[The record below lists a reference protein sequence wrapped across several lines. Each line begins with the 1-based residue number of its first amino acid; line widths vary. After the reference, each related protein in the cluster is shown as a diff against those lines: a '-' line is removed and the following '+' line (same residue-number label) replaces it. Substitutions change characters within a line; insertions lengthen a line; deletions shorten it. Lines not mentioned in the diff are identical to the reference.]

1 MHATRGS
8 RRWNKRNVRMMFILL
23 AVWFIQF
30 EQFCPAAQS
39 EGPTAERSRVYKM
52 NHRSAE
58 EIKGVLLQLG
68 IGRRVDA
75 LSEKILIVTSD
86 KPDDLIRASSVI
98 QMLDSQSARLL
109 RQWKR
114 EAVGLPTIEFLAAE
128 LKLPELQSGTLLD
141 PPPSNASD
149 PLLLDEYGEGLLA
162 IASPERIE
170 QLDNFIRQWIS
181 KNQPKPAASAVEA
194 EEPNQAPAAEP
205 TAKPAEKEET
215 AAVEPNQPA
224 ASAAIPPVSPAEEPN
239 QLQPSAEPAADE
251 PKEED
256 FFSEELMK
264 ALISA
269 QEKAEEIQKQI
280 ETEKQT
286 AATESDEEKAFA
298 EIIEALRQRT
308 VGEQAEEEQAEAP
321 VAPTPAAQPS
331 PAEGEAASSSL
342 LARLEEQLA
351 RQEQQIAELK
361 AMLAQTSRPAAA
373 EPKIQ
378 TAPKPSEPVIPE
390 GEKELELTITL
401 PEKVEIT
408 ALLELVGKQLG
419 LNYMYDPS
427 QVRGD
432 VQLKIHDGKIKVKDT
447 YALLESVMRFKG
459 FVMTR
464 RGNLVTIVPVSQMK
478 QADPALRK
486 PNEPIQ
492 PGDVVVSSVFPLQY
506 ISPAAAQKMLTDMQ
520 LGTSFVAANET
531 NTLIVTD
538 YAYRM
543 DSISQVIALVDVAGE
558 PKRFAFRQMQYTSA
572 PDILNKLKTLTAQM
586 SGINV
591 IGTDGSPAEEAQRAA
606 ATPTVRRDAQGRVIA
621 TRPPQAT
628 PQPAAPTP
636 AGPTQETIFLDTDER
651 TNRILMIGYEAQIQ
665 TIQGLIDTLDVPK
678 YYLRTVKEYFIQNV
692 EAAEVVS
699 ALNELGLANVN
710 VGASSTARTT
720 AARPTTTRTAA
731 QPGQP
736 TPAQPAVSTPPAGE
750 DQPYIS
756 IRPNTNSLLVNATKD
771 QHEAIEM
778 VISHVDVKQ
787 KDQRTIQEYEIQNVD
802 ALTVV
807 KTLEDL
813 GIIAPGKSEESSR
826 GQTRSTTTSGRQLQG
841 AAAAQPGQPELP
853 TAIALPTIEGE
864 TVTEVAA
871 TQPQIAVLE
880 STNSLLMLATPRQH
894 EAISLVI
901 AHVDRTLERVST
913 PYVVYPLENQD
924 PEELAA
930 VLNEL
935 IQETLEQAQK
945 SSPDAKIQTSP
956 SGAAPTAPAKEEERI
971 RIIADPK
978 TYSLIVYA
986 NKKNQQWVG
995 DLIRE
1000 LDQYRPQVLLD
1011 CTLVE
1016 VTKDDLFKYELDL
1029 VSKTYSDL
1037 SLRPGLTG
1045 TLGNTT
1051 STIGNLGGS
1060 TSFDPRTYGH
1070 ASTNSGIF
1078 TGFFNSDM
1086 VQGVLTAMQQKNYGR
1101 IMARPQILV
1110 NDNQEGEI
1118 KTEEKQAVAKV
1129 KTTVLPGTATEKST
1143 ASQEA
1148 TFEDYTAGVTLTI
1161 KPHISKGDMLRL
1173 EIKLNRTDFGATTK
1187 TISVADGAGGTTPVP
1202 YPPDRTTTDISTVS
1216 TIPDGATII
1225 LGGLEKIKQ
1234 SKVQQKVPLLGD
1246 LPLVGGLFRDVS
1258 NTDTQGKLYVFVKAN
1273 ILRPGDRGGME
1284 DMRQVSGHSRRAF
1297 EEYERQF
1304 QLLDD
1309 WPGIPPRP
1317 LDPRRVLEEDKIEL
1331 SEEEHLY

>member
-8 RRWNKRNVRMMFILL
+8 RRWNKRNVRMVFILL
-23 AVWFIQF
+23 AVWFIRF

-39 EGPTAERSRVYKM
+39 EGHTAERSRVYKM

-58 EIKGVLLQLG
+58 EIKGILLQLG

-181 KNQPKPAASAVEA
+181 KNQPKPTASAIEDGAAVTG
-194 EEPNQAPAAEP
+194 EPNQAPAAEP
-205 TAKPAEKEET
+205 AAAPAEKEET

-224 ASAAIPPVSPAEEPN
+224 ASASIPPVSPAEEPN

-264 ALISA
+264 ALVSA

-286 AATESDEEKAFA
+286 AAAESDEEKAFA

-308 VGEQAEEEQAEAP
+308 VGEQAEEEQAEAA
-321 VAPTPAAQPS
+321 VEPTPAAQPTAAAQPS
-331 PAEGEAASSSL
+331 PAEAEAASSSL

-432 VQLKIHDGKIKVKDT
+432 IQLKIHDGKIKVKDT

-486 PNEPIQ
+486 PDEPIQ
-492 PGDVVVSSVFPLQY
+492 PGDVVVSSVFALQY

-621 TRPPQAT
+621 ARPPQGT

-871 TQPQIAVLE
+871 AQPQIAVLE
-880 STNSLLMLATPRQH
+880 STNSLLVLATPRQH

-924 PEELAA
+924 PEELAD

-935 IQETLEQAQK
+935 IQETLQQQAEK

-956 SGAAPTAPAKEEERI
+956 SGAAPTAPAQEEERI
-971 RIIADPK
+971 RIIPDPK

-1016 VTKDDLFKYELDL
+1016 ITKDDSFKYDLDVL
-1029 VSKTYSDL
+1029 SKTYSDL
-1037 SLRPGLTG
+1037 TLRSG
-1045 TLGNTT
+1045 TPLSTVSGDFSPTDYAEGRAT
-1051 STIGNLGGS
+1051 SGS
-1060 TSFDPRTYGH
+1060 FR
-1070 ASTNSGIF
+1070 
-1078 TGFFNSDM
+1078 GFFNSDS
-1086 VQGVLTAMQQKNYGR
+1086 VQALLEAVETKGYGR
-1101 IMARPQILV
+1101 IMAKPKILV
-1110 NDNQEGEI
+1110 NDNQEGTI
-1118 KTEEKQAVAKV
+1118 KTENTISVAQKKSNIIPATGTSNTV
-1129 KTTVLPGTATEKST
+1129 TTTEVNFS
-1143 ASQEA
+1143 E
-1148 TFEDYTAGVTLTI
+1148 YTAGITLTI
-1161 KPHISKGDMLRL
+1161 KPHISKGEMLRL
-1173 EIKLNRTDFGATTK
+1173 EISLTRTDFK
-1187 TISVADGAGGTTPVP
+1187 EKPSVKITDGGELSEYPS
-1202 YPPDRTTTDISTVS
+1202 PPDRLTTDVQTVS
-1216 TIPDGATII
+1216 TVPDGTTIV
-1225 LGGLEKIKQ
+1225 LGGLETIDQ
-1234 SKVQQKVPLLGD
+1234 SKNHTKVPLLGD
-1246 LPLVGGLFRDVS
+1246 LPLVGGLFKAIDNS
-1258 NTDTQGKLYVFVKAN
+1258 NTQGRLYVFVKAN
-1273 ILRPGDRGGME
+1273 ILRPGDQGGME
-1284 DMRQVSGHSRRAF
+1284 DMRRVSGRNRRAF
-1297 EEYERQF
+1297 EEYERRF
-1304 QLLDD
+1304 QQAED
-1309 WPGIPPRP
+1309 WPGIKAAPM
-1317 LDPRRVLEEDKIEL
+1317 DPTRVLEEDEVEL

>member
-1 MHATRGS
+1 MHVTRGS
-8 RRWNKRNVRMMFILL
+8 RHWNKRNVRMMFVLL

-30 EQFCPAAQS
+30 ERLCPAAQS
-39 EGPTAERSRVYKM
+39 EGPAAERSRVYKI

-58 EIKGVLLQLG
+58 EIKGILLQLG

-114 EAVGLPTIEFLAAE
+114 QDAGLPTLELLAAE

-141 PPPSNASD
+141 PPPTNASD

-181 KNQPKPAASAVEA
+181 KNQPKPAASAA
-194 EEPNQAPAAEP
+194 GAGAAAAGEPNQTPPAETTAAPP
-205 TAKPAEKEET
+205 EKEET
-215 AAVEPNQPA
+215 AAVEPNQLPV
-224 ASAAIPPVSPAEEPN
+224 SATIPPLPPVEEPN
-239 QLQPSAEPAADE
+239 QPQPSAKPADGEPR
-251 PKEED
+251 EED

-264 ALISA
+264 TLIAA
-269 QEKAEEIQKQI
+269 QEKAEQIQKQI
-280 ETEKQT
+280 ETEKQI
-286 AATESDEEKAFA
+286 AETESDEEKAFA
-298 EIIEALRQRT
+298 EIIEALRQRAA
-308 VGEQAEEEQAEAP
+308 GEQAEEEQAEASA
-321 VAPTPAAQPS
+321 APTPAAQPAAAEQPS
-331 PAEGEAASSSL
+331 PAEAEAASSSL

-361 AMLAQTSRPAAA
+361 TMLAQTSRPSAA

-378 TAPKPSEPVIPE
+378 TAPEPSEPVIPE

-486 PNEPIQ
+486 PDEPIQ

-506 ISPAAAQKMLTDMQ
+506 IAPATAQKMLTDMQ
-520 LGTSFVAANET
+520 LGTSFVAVNET

-543 DSISQVIALVDVAGE
+543 DTISRVISLVDVAGE

-591 IGTDGSPAEEAQRAA
+591 VGTDGSPAEGAQRAA

-621 TRPPQAT
+621 ARPPQAA

-636 AGPTQETIFLDTDER
+636 AGSTQETIFLDTDER

-665 TIQGLIDTLDVPK
+665 TIQELIDTLDVPK

-692 EAAEVVS
+692 EASEVVS

-720 AARPTTTRTAA
+720 AARSTTTRTAV

-826 GQTRSTTTSGRQLQG
+826 SQTRSTATGSRQLQG

-853 TAIALPTIEGE
+853 TVVALPTMEGE
-864 TVTEVAA
+864 TVTEVSA

-880 STNSLLMLATPRQH
+880 STNSLLVLATPRQH

-901 AHVDRTLERVST
+901 AHVDRTLERIST

-924 PEELAA
+924 PEELAS

-935 IQETLEQAQK
+935 IQETLQQAEK

-956 SGAAPTAPAKEEERI
+956 SGAAPTAPAQEEERI
-971 RIIADPK
+971 RIIPDPK

-1016 VTKDDLFKYELDL
+1016 ITKDDSFKYDLDIL
-1029 VSKTYSDL
+1029 SKTYSDL
-1037 SLRPGLTG
+1037 TLRSG
-1045 TLGNTT
+1045 TPI
-1051 STIGNLGGS
+1051 STISGDFSPTSYAEGRATSGS
-1060 TSFDPRTYGH
+1060 FR
-1070 ASTNSGIF
+1070 
-1078 TGFFNSDM
+1078 GFFNSDS
-1086 VQGVLTAMQQKNYGR
+1086 VQALLEAVETKGYGR
-1101 IMARPQILV
+1101 IMAKPKILV
-1110 NDNQEGEI
+1110 NDNQEGTI
-1118 KTEEKQAVAKV
+1118 KTENTISVAQKKSNIIPATGTSNTV
-1129 KTTVLPGTATEKST
+1129 TTTEVNFS
-1143 ASQEA
+1143 E
-1148 TFEDYTAGVTLTI
+1148 YTAGITLKI
-1161 KPHISKGDMLRL
+1161 KPHISKGEMLRL
-1173 EIKLNRTDFGATTK
+1173 EISLTRTDFK
-1187 TISVADGAGGTTPVP
+1187 EKPSVKITDGGELSEYPS
-1202 YPPDRTTTDISTVS
+1202 PPDRLTTDVNTVS
-1216 TIPDGATII
+1216 TVPDGTTIV
-1225 LGGLEKIKQ
+1225 LGGLETIDQ
-1234 SKVQQKVPLLGD
+1234 SKNHTKVPLLGD
-1246 LPLVGGLFRDVS
+1246 LPLVGGLFKAIDNS
-1258 NTDTQGKLYVFVKAN
+1258 NTQGRLYVFVKAN

-1284 DMRQVSGHSRRAF
+1284 DMRQVSGRNRRAF
-1297 EEYERQF
+1297 EEYERRF
-1304 QLLDD
+1304 QQAED
-1309 WPGIPPRP
+1309 WPGIKAAPM
-1317 LDPRRVLEEDKIEL
+1317 DPARVLEEDEVEL
-1331 SEEEHLY
+1331 SEEELLY